1 MGIQS
6 YDMKPKY
13 SQCLK
18 LVYAILLFFQNSS
31 KFGYCFIFSD
41 LME

>member
-13 SQCLK
+13 SQ
-18 LVYAILLFFQNSS
+18 VYAILLFFQNSS